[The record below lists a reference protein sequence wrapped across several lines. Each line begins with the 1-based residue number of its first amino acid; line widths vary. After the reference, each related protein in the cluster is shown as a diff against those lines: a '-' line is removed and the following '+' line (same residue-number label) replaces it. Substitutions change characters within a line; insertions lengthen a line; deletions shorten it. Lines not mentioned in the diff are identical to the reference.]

1 MDKVTL
7 SRIVRASF
15 WGCAVAVLYLALS
28 PDPIASISSW
38 DKANHVFA
46 FFVLGSLGLTAWPA
60 RRHTTLVYL
69 LAYGCLIEVLQ
80 TFTATRQ
87 GDWRD
92 VVADVVGLLMAR
104 ALLAAIPLSVQA
116 RRK

>member
-7 SRIVRASF
+7 SRIVRATF
-15 WGCAVAVLYLALS
+15 WGCAVAVLYLSLAT
-28 PDPIASISSW
+28 DPVVSLSSW

-46 FFVLGSLGLTAWPA
+46 FLVLGTLGLTAWPE
-60 RRHTTLVYL
+60 RRHTTLIYL

-104 ALLAAIPLSVQA
+104 ALLAIPLSVQA